1 VAFLHQDNASHL
13 QINSAS
19 LGFSM
24 RLLAI
29 LWLVVAVIQFATA
42 QSAAA
47 EPRKVQ
53 VLCSLVPLA
62 SWTLNVVGD
71 LATVETLLPADVGPH
86 DFNFRP
92 RDLKRIKSAD
102 LIVINGLGIEEWLG
116 KVLRSNAGDLTNKL
130 VRTGEG
136 LDAEY
141 IYHLPE
147 LVLDP
152 KNRKKDG
159 HSHAH
164 DHIGAGE
171 QPNPHVWLDPVFA
184 RHGVSNI
191 LHGLVRIDPQNA
203 EGYRRNARIYLDRLQ
218 KLDDEARSV
227 VDGLTEKSLVTF
239 HDAFPYFTRRYGLEL
254 VGVIEEVP
262 GVDPS
267 PKYLS
272 ELLKV
277 VRSRRVKALFTEP
290 QFSPKLA
297 NRLARDLGI
306 GIGELDVMETG
317 TVAAEFYEQGIRR
330 NLQSLQKSLN

>member
-1 VAFLHQDNASHL
+1 
-13 QINSAS
+13 
-19 LGFSM
+19 M
-24 RLLAI
+24 RLIAS
-29 LWLVVAVIQFATA
+29 LWLVVAVLQSATA

-47 EPRKVQ
+47 EPQRVQ
-53 VLCSLVPLA
+53 VLCSLAPLA
-62 SWTLNVVGD
+62 SWALNVAGD

-86 DFNFRP
+86 DFSFRP

-102 LIVINGLGIEEWLG
+102 LIVINGLGIEEWLD
-116 KVLRSNAGDLTNKL
+116 KALRSNARDLTNKL
-130 VRTGEG
+130 VRTSEG
-136 LDAEY
+136 LEAEF

-152 KNRKKDG
+152 ASRKKDG

-184 RHGVSNI
+184 RQGVSNI
-191 LHGLVRIDPQNA
+191 LKALVRIDP
-203 EGYRRNARIYLDRLQ
+203 RNATGYQRNAMSYIDRLQ
-218 KLDDEARSV
+218 KLDEEARAV
-227 VDGLTEKSLVTF
+227 VEGLAEKSVVTF

-272 ELLKV
+272 SLLKV
-277 VRSRRVKALFTEP
+277 VRSRKVRALFTEP

-297 NRLARDLGI
+297 NRLARDLEI

-317 TVAAEFYEQGIRR
+317 AVTAEFYEVGIRR
-330 NLQSLQKSLN
+330 NLAVLQKYLK